1 MKCKKSDLQIM
12 QLKKQVSKNELVDS
26 EWKKTVRNMLI
37 QHRQD
42 TVTAEK
48 KITDL
53 QAQNESLKTINDNFA
68 AASKADA
75 DALQSSKLEIE
86 ALKSELKSKQ
96 DLKRSLIH
104 QKRALAVENRD
115 LVDQKS
121 ALEGELK
128 GIKLEPKI
136 DECSICFETVSL
148 ERKWTAFIPCGHRTC
163 AECAQQISSLPRTTN
178 RRKCPNCREN
188 INNFLVLEGIYE
200 S

>member
-1 MKCKKSDLQIM
+1 ML
-12 QLKKQVSKNELVDS
+12 QLKKQVSKNEFADK
-26 EWKKTVRNMLI
+26 EWQKTIKNMLI

-42 TVTAEK
+42 LRLLENKAKELQTDNKNLEIINK
-48 KITDL
+48 KL
-53 QAQNESLKTINDNFA
+53 S

-75 DALQSSKLEIE
+75 DALQSLKLEIE

-96 DLKRSLIH
+96 TLKRNLIH
-104 QKRALAVENRD
+104 QKRALVDENRD
-115 LVDQKS
+115 LIDQKS

-128 GIKLEPKI
+128 GIKLEPKH

-178 RRKCPNCREN
+178 CKKCPNCRKT
-188 INNFLVLEGIYE
+188 ITNFLVLEGIYE
-200 S
+200 